1 MLFLFLQACSDNGL
15 TALQKDVIVGDPAV
29 AVTPAALDFG
39 VLGPRETRVLEA
51 TIASVGAATLR
62 VEELVVSGSGAFTL
76 VEGTS
81 VSLVPGESAS
91 VTLAF
96 TPVASGEATGTL
108 GVRSTDPER
117 PWVEVPLVGGADV
130 PDLQVSSLDFGEL
143 PVGCASEGVLTVQ
156 NVGTMDATLVAG
168 SFLGD
173 RAFTVGALEPQVIA
187 PMAFALVPARFTPL
201 AAGPVSGTFT
211 VESDSPGGPR
221 LGTLSGTGTGAAAL
235 TERFEVPLDPPVD
248 ILFAIDQSGSMDDD
262 AVALAENFGA
272 FTRAL
277 EAATADWR
285 VGIVTLDEACFNGGV
300 LEPSIPGLPARVAEG
315 VARGTDAE
323 TTYDERLLQL
333 VSRALRAPCNAG
345 FPRPDSL
352 LHVIVVSD
360 EPERS
365 VEDAAAWTW
374 DFWLERILA
383 VTPDVAI
390 SGVVD
395 RDRCNAG
402 DRGYAQAIAATG
414 GERRSICRADWA
426 TDLAAIA
433 DVART
438 RARRFVLAEVPAPET
453 IQVSVDGA
461 PVAFTWDA
469 ATNAVA
475 LQAGPGAVVTVTYAR
490 AGTCP

>member
-1 MLFLFLQACSDNGL
+1 
-15 TALQKDVIVGDPAV
+15 
-29 AVTPAALDFG
+29 
-39 VLGPRETRVLEA
+39 
-51 TIASVGAATLR
+51 
-62 VEELVVSGSGAFTL
+62 
-76 VEGTS
+76 
-81 VSLVPGESAS
+81 
-91 VTLAF
+91 
-96 TPVASGEATGTL
+96 
-108 GVRSTDPER
+108 
-117 PWVEVPLVGGADV
+117 
-130 PDLQVSSLDFGEL
+130 
-143 PVGCASEGVLTVQ
+143 
-156 NVGTMDATLVAG
+156 MDATLVAG
-168 SFLGD
+168 SFVGD
-173 RAFTVGALEPQVIA
+173 RAFTVGVLEAQVIA
-187 PMAFALVPARFTPL
+187 PMAFALVPARFAPL
-201 AAGPVSGTFT
+201 AAGPVTGAFT
-211 VESDSPGGPR
+211 VESDSPAGPR

-235 TERFEVPLDPPVD
+235 TERFEVPRDPPVD

-277 EAATADWR
+277 ESTTADWR
-285 VGIVTLDEACFNGGV
+285 AGVVTLDDACFNGGV
-300 LEPSIPGLPARVAEG
+300 LEPSTTDLQARIAEA
-315 VARGTDAE
+315 VTRGTDAE

-333 VSRALRAPCNAG
+333 VARALVAPCNAG
-345 FPRPDSL
+345 FPRADAL

-374 DFWLERILA
+374 DFWLEQIQTA
-383 VTPDVAI
+383 APDVAI

-414 GERRSICRADWA
+414 GERRSICSADWA
-426 TDLAAIA
+426 ADLAAIA

-438 RARRFVLAEVPAPET
+438 RGRRFVLADVPAPET

-461 PVAFTWDA
+461 PVTFTWDA
-469 ATNAVA
+469 ATNAVE